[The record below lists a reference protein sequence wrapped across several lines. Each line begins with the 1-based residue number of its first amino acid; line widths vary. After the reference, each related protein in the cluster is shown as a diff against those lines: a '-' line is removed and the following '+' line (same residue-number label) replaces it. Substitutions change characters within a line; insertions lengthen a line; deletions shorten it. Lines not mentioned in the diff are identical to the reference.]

1 MDFPLA
7 AVGLAK
13 TTSLTEVICVLPQLI
28 WTSGLGRITT
38 LVLVSLGAMV
48 VAIVGFG
55 NIPIQN
61 RNGSRPCM
69 ILALGHS
76 EAEPNAAGAA
86 KPVRGKDVTTIAD
99 KAMNAAIR
107 AASAG
112 LRIFQSFFAGMF
124 D

>member
-1 MDFPLA
+1 
-7 AVGLAK
+7 
-13 TTSLTEVICVLPQLI
+13 
-28 WTSGLGRITT
+28 
-38 LVLVSLGAMV
+38 MV

-61 RNGSRPCM
+61 RNGSKPCM

-99 KAMNAAIR
+99 KATNDAIK
-107 AASAG
+107 APTAG
-112 LRIFQSFFAGMF
+112 LRIFQSFSAGTF

>member
-7 AVGLAK
+7 AVGRAK

-38 LVLVSLGAMV
+38 LVLVSPGAMV

-61 RNGSRPCM
+61 RNGSKPCM

-99 KAMNAAIR
+99 KATNDAIK
-107 AASAG
+107 APTAG
-112 LRIFQSFFAGMF
+112 LRIFQSFSAGTF